1 MKKDNV
7 LKKEFSKRDVERMRN
22 LVKGNAGDRTTQ
34 GVGYS
39 KKQEFHKEGDIW
51 EEDGRTWTIENG
63 LKQNVTK
70 LDKAK
75 KAHLFPMFCPSCK
88 SKMTPHI
95 DKQYYKIHK
104 KCLNCVIDMEHQ
116 IRVEGRWE
124 EYEKEMKNKEIDSII
139 EDYKK
144 WIKDFLE
151 GNTQSY
157 IAENGDIETWKENS
171 NKEELIK
178 RLEEGIT
185 FLESM
190 KVS

>member
-1 MKKDNV
+1 MSKENV
-7 LKKEFSKRDVERMRN
+7 LKKEFNKRDVERMRN

-34 GVGYS
+34 SIGYS
-39 KKQEFHKEGDIW
+39 KKQEFYKEGDVW
-51 EEDGRTWTIENG
+51 EENDRIWTIKNG

-75 KAHLFPMFCPSCK
+75 KSHLFPMFCSSCK

-104 KCLNCVIDMEHQ
+104 KCLNCVIDMEHKL
-116 IRVEGRWE
+116 RTDGKWD

-139 EDYKK
+139 KDYKK

-157 IAENGDIETWKENS
+157 IAENGDIETWKENN
-171 NKEELIK
+171 NKEELVK
-178 RLEEGIT
+178 RLEDGIT
-185 FLESM
+185 FLKSM

>member
-39 KKQEFHKEGDIW
+39 KKQEFHKEGDVW

-75 KAHLFPMFCPSCK
+75 KAHLFPMFCSSCK

-116 IRVEGRWE
+116 IRVDGRWE

-144 WIKDFLE
+144 WINDFLE

-157 IAENGDIETWKENS
+157 IAENGDIETWKENT
-171 NKEELIK
+171 NKEDLVK
-178 RLEEGIT
+178 RLEEGII

>member
-1 MKKDNV
+1 MSKVQGLNKQFSEKDVN
-7 LKKEFSKRDVERMRN
+7 RMRN
-22 LVKGNAGDRTTQ
+22 LISGKYGDKVGQSIGYKKAEVK
-34 GVGYS
+34 
-39 KKQEFHKEGDIW
+39 HKEGDIW

-95 DKQYYKIHK
+95 DKQYFKMHK

-116 IRVEGRWE
+116 IRTKGKWD
-124 EYEKEMKNKEIDSII
+124 EYEKEIKNKEIDATI

-144 WIKDFLE
+144 WINDFLE